1 MGKLSYKTIC
11 VMAACLLLSLF
22 NSSCQDDLL
31 TSEATRVEEGLPTTL
46 KLNINVGDMDVQTR
60 SIAEDSTAHYCNNLW
75 IGIYDSSTG
84 EQLDSYYTTDVSSTE
99 EKPNTNYALTFNTK
113 SANSVYIVGVANS
126 DVNSGILGID
136 NYGGEEKTLR
146 QILDQAD
153 TFEKFQNICALRP
166 DPCDVNVYVNTLTM
180 SGYYRAANATTMEP
194 VTIAPGSADLTGGAI
209 YLQRIIAFNRF
220 NIFAGENVN
229 LSVSTWKVCNIP
241 AGCSLFEGTGNIADN
256 MKDASSFYNESNETR
271 NFTLVTD
278 ETTGKTGKSF
288 EFYQVENKHTAV
300 AFGGEGSDHVGID
313 PSAANLYDEREREF
327 KTDNGLNTGLYRSLL
342 KSTDGDKYNGGDP
355 YANNYASYV
364 VLKADIDYYVAPPE
378 DGKDFN
384 PETAIPVD
392 PSTPNAIHRTAQ
404 VVYTIH
410 LGYCEDKE
418 GGKPTVKTAQDFNC
432 RRNTRYTYN
441 VTINGVKNIVVEAV
455 KRDGTEDQPGAE
467 GWVAD
472 EIGKYQALDSH
483 FCEFNISLTDAERKA
498 LFYRVTAPY
507 ANQYYYCNRDAD
519 GNVTT
524 TDGMNKALY
533 SWIKFYPTVNEG
545 TLAEYVKKGDVEYG
559 INSVDKTA
567 NLDYGGE
574 LWTLDDLVTK
584 DNDVYDADDDGN
596 KWYTVFV
603 DEYVYHF
610 DDQGNKETS
619 WPYYANQ
626 DNRIV
631 ELILQNSKSLDTEST
646 YSYCKY
652 VFGQKSIQTY
662 YKGSRV
668 GDRAIGVEHIEETY
682 CLNTN
687 WSFQSSG
694 WGTERNYSSGGQ
706 QFYDFTNGRYNQWK
720 YLQNKNIT
728 KWSEVIQPT
737 VPGHVKGY
745 ESTQWGCSHPD
756 ADYPVYMPK
765 PFNTNGGNR
774 PENSPSLNDNNTYYA
789 NSICMNRNRDLNGNG
804 VIDDDEIRWYLPT
817 SSDYIQI
824 AICQEELPDPIMRFT
839 DYDPDYF
846 IPIWASYPGSDN
858 QEAGRYGTYN
868 YHYITSDYQYYF
880 AEQLAATGDNPY
892 AGWAPKVSSAYTARC
907 IRNLG
912 TDLGT
917 PAYGVNEVDNAFSYD
932 ENTRIFD
939 QFDFRDEQL
948 RGYTLGGLAPHS
960 SASLSSHP
968 YKKFQ
973 VAKNIFSS
981 VSDDYVKFSPN
992 IDYEVSISPNTGSEA
1007 AGTLND
1013 LLDKTTAWANS
1024 LKKNGLCSQ
1033 YTEEEDDADI
1043 GTWRVPSIGELGLMW
1058 IEGLAQ
1064 KDGYSYLSATY
1075 DYFTSYKMRNLTGN
1089 NHLYLGYFDN
1099 NNDRHIISLDVLD
1112 RNNIRLRCV
1121 RDVK

>member
-99 EKPNTNYALTFNTK
+99 EKPDTNYALTFNTK

-180 SGYYRAANATTMEP
+180 SGYYRAANATSMEP

-256 MKDASSFYNESNETR
+256 MKDASSFFNESIESR
-271 NFTLVTD
+271 YFTNVTN
-278 ETTGKTGKSF
+278 ETTGKAGKSF

-300 AFGGEGSDHVGID
+300 KYSGTGADHVGID

-327 KTDNGLNTGLYRSLL
+327 KTDNGLNTGIYRSLMS
-342 KSTDGDKYNGGDP
+342 STNGSL
-355 YANNYASYV
+355 ANNYASYV

-378 DGKDFN
+378 DGKDFD
-384 PETAIPVD
+384 PETAVPVD

-410 LGYCEDKE
+410 LGYCEGKSD
-418 GGKPTVKTAQDFNC
+418 GKPTVTTAQDFNC

-455 KRDGTEDQPGAE
+455 KKDGTEDQPGAE

-472 EIGKYQALDSH
+472 EIGKYQELDAH
-483 FCEFNISLTDAERKA
+483 YCEFNISLTDAERKA
-498 LFYRVTAPY
+498 LLYRVTAPY
-507 ANQYYYCNRDAD
+507 ANQFYYRNRDAD

-524 TDGMNKALY
+524 TNGMNKELY
-533 SWIKFYPTVNEG
+533 SWIKFYPTKNEG

-559 INSVDKTA
+559 RNSVDKTA
-567 NLDYGGE
+567 NKDYGGE

-584 DNDVYDADDDGN
+584 END
-596 KWYTVFV
+596 
-603 DEYVYHF
+603 VYHF
-610 DDQGNKETS
+610 DDVGDKETS
-619 WPYYANQ
+619 WPNYVNQ

-631 ELILQNSKSLDTEST
+631 ELILKDSESKDTEST

-652 VFGQKSIQTY
+652 VFGQRSIQTY
-662 YKGSRV
+662 YKGVAESA
-668 GDRAIGVEHIEETY
+668 DHNTAIGIEHIEETY
-682 CLNTN
+682 CLNMN
-687 WSFQSSG
+687 WDFLTGSC
-694 WGTERNYSSGGQ
+694 WNERKDTIYN
-706 QFYDFTNGRYNQWK
+706 FANGRFNEYDYIVNRRKLKLWT
-720 YLQNKNIT
+720 N
-728 KWSEVIQPT
+728 VIQPT
-737 VPGHVKGY
+737 VPCHVMGY
-745 ESTQWGCSHPD
+745 DNTTGNGCSHPD
-756 ADYPVYMPK
+756 ADYPVYLPATGGGA
-765 PFNTNGGNR
+765 TNNR
-774 PENSPSLNDNNTYYA
+774 PSPNDNRYFRANT
-789 NSICMNRNRDLNGNG
+789 ICMNRNRDLNGNG
-804 VIDDDEIRWYLPT
+804 EIDPEEIRWFTPT
-817 SSDYIQI
+817 SSQYIQI
-824 AICQEELPDPIMRFT
+824 AIGQEELPTPIMRFT
-839 DYDPDYF
+839 DYSRDYF
-846 IPIWASYPGSDN
+846 SKSSVNYVWA
-858 QEAGRYGTYN
+858 TYN
-868 YHYITSDYQYYF
+868 FHYITSDYQYYW
-880 AEQLAATGDNPY
+880 AEQAATTGDNVFS
-892 AGWAPKVSSAYTARC
+892 GWNADASTAYTVRC
-907 IRNLG
+907 VRNLG
-912 TDLGT
+912 TNPATPPTLKGT
-917 PAYGVNEVDNAFSYD
+917 EIQAPVTYD
-932 ENTRIFD
+932 EETRIFTQND
-939 QFDFRDEQL
+939 YADATL
-948 RGYTLGGLAPHS
+948 RGYMVGAIAPHD
-960 SASLSSHP
+960 LSSP
-968 YKKFQ
+968 SARPSKKFQ
-973 VAKNIFSS
+973 IAKHVCKSLGDAYITFNENGYST
-981 VSDDYVKFSPN
+981 DNP
-992 IDYEVSISPNTGSEA
+992 GEA
-1007 AGTLND
+1007 KRTKQWTL
-1013 LLDKTTAWANS
+1013 S
-1024 LKKNGLCSQ
+1024 LNKNGICSQ
-1033 YTEEEDDADI
+1033 YYENEDESDI
-1043 GTWRVPSIGELGLMW
+1043 GTWRVPTAYELGIMW
-1058 IEGLAQ
+1058 IENIPQ
-1064 KDGYSYLSATY
+1064 NTVKDEAGYVSLNQNSAYSLSCTHEYFITY
-1075 DYFTSYKMRNLTGN
+1075 DIKGN
-1089 NHLYLGYFDN
+1089 APYDKKYVGYNDT
-1099 NNDRHIISLDVLD
+1099 NDRKVLALDVSD
-1112 RNNIRLRCV
+1112 KTITLRCV